1 MRLFNDRLY
10 SENLQLDSTGRI
22 RIDDWEMNSDVQQAV
37 ADIWPNIT
45 SETLYSLSD
54 YAGYQKNFLNL
65 FGFELPGVDYNEDV
79 EVELDLPSA
88 G

>member
-1 MRLFNDRLY
+1 M
-10 SENLQLDSTGRI
+10 
-22 RIDDWEMNSDVQQAV
+22 
-37 ADIWPNIT
+37 WPGIT
-45 SETLYSLSD
+45 SETLCDQSD

-65 FGFELPGVDYNEDV
+65 FGFELPGVDYEEDV